1 MEDTR
6 PIRVMKVTNN
16 GKRVI
21 LEDGSTWEILFLDS
35 ITSSIW
41 SSFATKV
48 IVRGKEGG
56 LYPYT
61 TVLEMEDS
69 GQKVRAKKI

>member
-6 PIRVMKVTNN
+6 AIKVDTVTNN
-16 GKRVI
+16 GKNVI
-21 LEDGSTWEILFLDS
+21 LEDGSAWEILFLDS
-35 ITSSIW
+35 ITSAIW
-41 SSFATKV
+41 LPVVTKV